1 MDKYNEFLTN
11 DGPKYYNTYEGFSKH
26 FLTLLKQEY
35 DFQIS
40 INKDKGQANAYPLLQ
55 NQILLIFETTASLR
69 RKNNHIL
76 SS

>member
-1 MDKYNEFLTN
+1 MTEELLNIIKVESQKEINDMDKYNEFLKN

-40 INKDKGQANAYPLLQ
+40 ISKCC
-55 NQILLIFETTASLR
+55 I
-69 RKNNHIL
+69 
-76 SS
+76 